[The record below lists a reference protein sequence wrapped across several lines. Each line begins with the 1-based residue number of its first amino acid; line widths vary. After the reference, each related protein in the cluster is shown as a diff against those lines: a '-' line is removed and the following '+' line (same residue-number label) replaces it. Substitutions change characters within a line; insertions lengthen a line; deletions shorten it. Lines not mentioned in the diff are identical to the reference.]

1 MPTKGPNAV
10 TKENLT
16 VDHFLD
22 KADMLVK
29 HGDEIKHLHAQAQ
42 GEFTLREAIRTLQ
55 IWGFE
60 RDFTLMTQ
68 VSMTHTHTHTHK
80 HTHTLLSPARSFSR
94 RHPSEL
100 VGTRVVL
107 LRAQALR
114 SSAVSGWRSQ

>member
-68 VSMTHTHTHTHK
+68 VSMTHTHTN
-80 HTHTLLSPARSFSR
+80 THTLSFPPLVPSAAVTLLSS
-94 RHPSEL
+94 SE
-100 VGTRVVL
+100 
-107 LRAQALR
+107 RALCCCVR
-114 SSAVSGWRSQ
+114 KP